1 MPRES
6 ELDYVIPPEIKDDD
20 FYKAIQRIAREED
33 IKTVL
38 EIGSSSGAGSTEAFV
53 KGLRE
58 NPSNPALFCMEVSKP
73 RFTALRERYQ
83 EDSFVKCY

>member
-1 MPRES
+1 MPSNRSGS

-20 FYKAIQRIAREED
+20 FYKAIQRIAQEED

-58 NPSNPALFCMEVSKP
+58 NPSNPVLFCMEVSKP
-73 RFTALRERYQ
+73 
-83 EDSFVKCY
+83 